1 MTHSNTFSILF
12 WLKLASAKNKKAP
25 VYARITVN
33 GKRSE
38 LSLKRKVCISDW
50 DSNKNRLKAVSDEN
64 RLVNSYL
71 EQVNVK
77 LFDCY
82 QQLENKNKLVTSDI
96 IKAHFLGKTESR
108 HAISDIIAY
117 HNTHMETKLRWCTQK
132 NYYTTH
138 KYIYLFL
145 KEKHKTTDMF
155 LSELGYKFIIDFERF
170 LRGQKKMGNNTVMKH
185 IERLR
190 KMVSLAFKMEW
201 IDKDP
206 FVKFEAKYEK
216 KERGFL
222 TELELER
229 IETKSFT
236 IKRLELI
243 KDLFVFS
250 CYTGLSYGD
259 VMQLTSKDLCLGIDG
274 KLWIYAQREKT
285 NIPVKIPILQ
295 IPLDIINKYKTQPN
309 TEDKQT
315 LFPTISNQKLNSY
328 LKEIA
333 DVCTINKN
341 LTFHM
346 ARHTFATTVMLSNGV
361 PIETVSKL
369 LGHTKLSTTQIYARV
384 VETKISEDI
393 GNLLQRFKNKK
404 QLKEEKEKAN
414 QVQV

>member
-1 MTHSNTFSILF
+1 MTRSNTFSILF
-12 WLKLASAKNKKAP
+12 WLKLASAKHRKAP
-25 VYARITVN
+25 LYARITVN

-38 LSLKRKVCISDW
+38 LSLKRKVYISDW
-50 DSNKNRLKAVSDEN
+50 DSNKSRLKAVSDEN
-64 RLVNSYL
+64 KLINAYL

-77 LFDCY
+77 LFECF
-82 QQLENKNKLVTSDI
+82 QQLENRNKLVTSDV
-96 IKAHFLGKTESR
+96 IKAHFLGNTESS
-108 HAISDIIAY
+108 HALSDIIAY
-117 HNTHMETKLRWCTQK
+117 HNTHMESTLRWGTQK

-138 KYIYLFL
+138 RYIYLFL
-145 KEKHKTTDMF
+145 KEKYKTTDMF

-206 FVKFEAKYEK
+206 FVKFEAKYER
-216 KERGFL
+216 KEREFL
-222 TELELER
+222 TSEELDR
-229 IETKSFT
+229 IENKIFG
-236 IKRLELI
+236 IPRLQLI

-250 CYTGLSYGD
+250 CYTGLSYRD
-259 VMQLTSKDLCLGIDG
+259 VMHLSSNDLCIGIDG
-274 KLWIYAQREKT
+274 KQWIHSQREKT
-285 NIPVKIPILQ
+285 NIPIKIPLLSKA
-295 IPLDIINKYKTQPN
+295 LDIIDKYKTHAN
-309 TEDKQT
+309 TENKQT
-315 LFPTISNQKLNSY
+315 LFPNISNQKLNSY

-333 DVCTINKN
+333 DVCRINKN
-341 LTFHM
+341 LTFHI

-393 GNLLQRFKNKK
+393 NNLVARIETKK
-404 QLKEEKEKAN
+404 RKCEGQS
-414 QVQV
+414 